1 MPLPVSG
8 DRPCVRPAGLEIA
21 VARFGSS
28 DYDYEIDLAHSAK
41 MARVTLESMEDEK
54 SSILTRREMAQAK
67 QRGEG

>member
-1 MPLPVSG
+1 M
-8 DRPCVRPAGLEIA
+8 EIA

-41 MARVTLESMEDEK
+41 MARVTLESMEHEK

>member
-1 MPLPVSG
+1 
-8 DRPCVRPAGLEIA
+8 LEIA

-54 SSILTRREMAQAK
+54 SSILTRREMVQAK
-67 QRGEG
+67 QREEG